1 MTLETSNARISAS
14 NASKYVNKFDD
25 VNYSTLQDLFFM
37 EMMSDEEDAPE
48 ANVSNDAHINAEGS
62 FTFTVNLNPSALQT
76 TADALSTED
85 VTFIIASVPPVA
97 SASVPATTFEFH
109 LRCIEDDPT
118 SDDDRNSSDNDNIL
132 VGDNIFGSNYSTTKL
147 SIRSLAI
154 VNDVQAKNPNK
165 KVIFD
170 EFMTQRNH
178 KLARK
183 QF

>member
-1 MTLETSNARISAS
+1 MSS
-14 NASKYVNKFDD
+14 
-25 VNYSTLQDLFFM
+25 NYSFTFNVNAQD
-37 EMMSDEEDAPE
+37 
-48 ANVSNDAHINAEGS
+48 INAEGS

-132 VGDNIFGSNYSTTKL
+132 VGDNIFGSNYSTTVRSITDCTRLYHLL
-147 SIRSLAI
+147 SAYY
-154 VNDVQAKNPNK
+154 P
-165 KVIFD
+165 
-170 EFMTQRNH
+170 
-178 KLARK
+178 
-183 QF
+183 